1 VTDPGPLVARV
12 VFAEAL
18 PQHPSGKVLK
28 RTPRET
34 YAAIVDEP

>member
-18 PQHPSGKVLK
+18 PQNPSVKILE

-34 YAAIVDEP
+34 YAAIVGEP